1 MTTEHAY
8 QNAVSKYN
16 KTVQEM
22 IEISFSNYNKDL
34 NKLAHVE
41 NSYKYQRNR
50 HCDTKIQQAAG
61 HVTLLAM

>member
-8 QNAVSKYN
+8 QNGVSKYN

-22 IEISFSNYNKDL
+22 IEILSNYNNDL

-41 NSYKYQRNR
+41 STYNHQRNR
-50 HCDTKIQQAAG
+50 HCDTKVQQAG